1 MKKLAKVILT
11 VCFCLLIAA
20 VPVRSVE
27 AAGADAGVNVTYIT
41 QGSQGA
47 GGSEGSTTIDA
58 GKVTSPVKT
67 GDASL
72 PMTYLVMVIISAG
85 LILLILLKNKKEEKE
100 EESAF

>member
-1 MKKLAKVILT
+1 MKKLARFILA

-20 VPVRSVE
+20 VPVRSAE
-27 AAGADAGVNVTYIT
+27 AAGVDSEVNVTYIA
-41 QGSQGA
+41 QGSQGI
-47 GGSEGSTTIDA
+47 GGNEGSSMIDA
-58 GKVTSPVKT
+58 GKITDPVKT

-72 PMTYLVMVIISAG
+72 PVTYPVMVIISAG